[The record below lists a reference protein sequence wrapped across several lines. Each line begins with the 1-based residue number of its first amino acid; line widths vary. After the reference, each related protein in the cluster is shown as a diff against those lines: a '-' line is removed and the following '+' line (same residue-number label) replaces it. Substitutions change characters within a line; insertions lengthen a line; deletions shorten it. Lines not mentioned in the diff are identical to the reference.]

1 MAPLG
6 YLETIGLIRE
16 AALVLTDSG
25 GLQEETTVVGVPC
38 LTARPNTE
46 RPVTVTEGTN
56 RLVSSS
62 REAIIPAAKRI
73 LAEGHRPNRR
83 RPEGWDGQ
91 AGVRIIDAIVHRTSG
106 AIPSAADR

>member
-1 MAPLG
+1 M
-6 YLETIGLIRE
+6 IRE

-46 RPVTVTEGTN
+46 RPVTLTEGTN
-56 RLVSSS
+56 RLVASS
-62 REAIIPAAKRI
+62 REGILPAAKQI
-73 LAEGHRPNRR
+73 LADGHRPDRR

-91 AGVRIIDAIVHRTSG
+91 AGVRIIDAIERFTGG
-106 AIPSAADR
+106 ASPVASR

>member
-1 MAPLG
+1 MEPLG

-62 REAIIPAAKRI
+62 REAIIPAAKQI
-73 LAEGHRPNRR
+73 LAEGHHPTRR

-91 AGVRIIDAIVHRTSG
+91 AGVRIIDAIDRLTGG
-106 AIPSAADR
+106 AIPKVRGP